1 MKKTGPPTFEQ
12 LIEWFEGRLSPEEA
26 QLVAAQVS
34 AAGEAVQ
41 ADVAWLRLFYQAS
54 RDVVSAEPPPAVSE
68 RLERRFAAYAQDHR
82 RPSLWQRLVARL
94 SFDSHAQLAAGLR
107 TATTPEDQRQLIYD
121 TDLAMVVCTLQRRRD
136 GRFDLLGQI
145 IPAQERR
152 ADLVR
157 VLLLKEKEEFDSTI
171 TDDLG
176 EFTLTALAAGLYDLV
191 LIGDQYEITVFSL
204 DLSL

>member
-1 MKKTGPPTFEQ
+1 
-12 LIEWFEGRLSPEEA
+12 
-26 QLVAAQVS
+26 
-34 AAGEAVQ
+34 
-41 ADVAWLRLFYQAS
+41 
-54 RDVVSAEPPPAVSE
+54 
-68 RLERRFAAYAQDHR
+68 
-82 RPSLWQRLVARL
+82 
-94 SFDSHAQLAAGLR
+94 LAAGLR
-107 TATTPEDQRQLIYD
+107 TATMPEDQRQLIYD